1 MKKTLAMFALLS
13 LAACSNTQNS
23 STVNPGSMIG
33 TAVGALIGGF
43 AGGHF
48 GGGSGHIVWILVGG
62 AVGAAAGY
70 SISDQLLPS
79 DITRFRSSA
88 KLAMENTGDGQLH
101 SWTNPLTG
109 VAGTI
114 KPVLTYYAAQDT
126 YCRDFEATIAIKDDI
141 GEASSR
147 ACKNSGGL
155 WYLDPKI

>member
-1 MKKTLAMFALLS
+1 MKKILVVIALLS
-13 LAACSNTQNS
+13 VAACSSSQNAQ
-23 STVNPGSMIG
+23 TVNPGPMIG

-43 AGGHF
+43 AGGQF
-48 GGGSGHIVWILVGG
+48 GGGAGQVVFTLVGG
-62 AVGAAAGY
+62 AIGAAAGF

-79 DITRFRSSA
+79 DITRFRNSA

-114 KPVLTYYAAQDT
+114 KPVRTYYAAQDT

-147 ACKNSGGL
+147 ACKISGGS